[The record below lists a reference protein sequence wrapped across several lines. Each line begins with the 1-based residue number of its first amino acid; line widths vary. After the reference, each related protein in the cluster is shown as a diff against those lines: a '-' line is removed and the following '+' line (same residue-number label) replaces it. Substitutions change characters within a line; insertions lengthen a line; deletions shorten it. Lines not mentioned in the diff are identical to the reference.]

1 MYPMSRRSKTIRI
14 ALLPVWLIVWLVGG
28 VAMVLA
34 YVFNGVWETMD
45 KLRDK
50 FESWVN
56 NVAPLD

>member
-1 MYPMSRRSKTIRI
+1 MSRRSKTIRI

>member
-14 ALLPVWLIVWLVGG
+14 ALLPVWLIVWLAGG
-28 VAMVLA
+28 AAMVLA